1 MKHKLL
7 SIPIFAGLALLIPS
21 VLLGVPAPGE
31 SQFYGVGANFD
42 GQLGLGAVEFAESP
56 VAIPVPSGEYVDRV
70 SAGYR
75 HTLFVNS
82 DGWLYGMGHNGYGQ
96 LGLGD
101 DTERNA
107 ATLIPTEARIQLVSA
122 GRYYSLFV
130 DENGALWG
138 MGSNYDGQLGIPSR
152 DGQLVLRP
160 EKIATSGKVIA
171 VSAGSYHSLFV
182 TEDGQM
188 WGMGE
193 SWDGQLGVDG
203 ATYTQPIAIQTSL
216 PVVFVK
222 VGLAGCSYFITNDGT
237 LWVLGSTMMPDSYMV
252 YSDPLPRESYS
263 TPVSVA
269 PLEIARDVVSFANRY
284 YEPYGYK
291 SMSADSEIDA
301 SLVTMGFSAPIAG
314 YYIKSNGELWT
325 FVPTLKYP
333 TIDYILPSFT
343 HTKVADNVA
352 MVDGSQASAAYIDGN
367 GTLWSTPIRM
377 VADIVPVPDEETF
390 VELADGVD
398 SVAVGT
404 YHTVYTLGQEMQ
416 DSAAFL
422 TTPAHRNAWDLDPDG
437 LLNSN
442 AVFTIVGRLPWRL
455 SIDGKWLKGYISD
468 LGTYQ
473 FTLIGTDGINSVT
486 TRLTIKVIPPT
497 TTPLIMGV
505 SVNGGDYL
513 PAHLIEE
520 PTHGEAAVTAEI
532 QLAAVVGQPL
542 DLIFD
547 WDHIKGNFSFTTIT
561 GSIPS
566 GMGLIGS
573 EGRITGVPDAAGEY
587 HFLISVKDWR
597 GRGYQWMKIVVSEN

>member
-7 SIPIFAGLALLIPS
+7 SIPLFAGLALLIPS
-21 VLLGVPAPGE
+21 ILSGVPAPGE
-31 SQFYGVGANFD
+31 SQFFGLGDNYH
-42 GQLGLGAVEFAESP
+42 GQLGLGAVEFAEAP
-56 VAIPVPSGEYVDRV
+56 MPIPIPSGDYVNLV

-82 DGWLYGMGHNGYGQ
+82 DGWLYGMGGNEYGQ

-101 DTERNA
+101 DTDRNV
-107 ATLIPTEARIQLVSA
+107 ATLIPTEARIHLVSA
-122 GRYYSLFV
+122 GRYCSLFV

-138 MGSNYDGQLGIPSR
+138 MGDNNEGQLGLPSR
-152 DGQLVLRP
+152 FGQNVLRP

-171 VSAGSYHSLFV
+171 VSAGMNHSLFV

-193 SWDGQLGVDG
+193 SDDGQLGNYG
-203 ATYTQPIAIQTSL
+203 GTYAQPVAIQTSL

-222 VGLAGCSYFITNDGT
+222 VGLGGCSYFITNDGT

-252 YSDPLPRESYS
+252 YSDPLPRESGFS
-263 TPVSVA
+263 LVPVA
-269 PLEIARDVVSFANRY
+269 PLEIARDVVAFANRS
-284 YEPYGYK
+284 YETYGYK

-301 SLVTMGFSAPIAG
+301 SLVTMAKRFPIAG

-333 TIDYILPSFT
+333 AIDYILPTFT
-343 HTKVADNVA
+343 HTKVADDVV
-352 MVDGSQASAAYIDGN
+352 MVDGSQSSAAYIDGN
-367 GTLWSTPIRM
+367 GMLWSTPVRM
-377 VADIVPVPDEETF
+377 LTGVEPVDDVF
-390 VELADGVD
+390 VEVAGGVD
-398 SVAVGT
+398 SVAVGS
-404 YHTVYTLGQEMQ
+404 YYMVYTLGQEMQ

-437 LLNSN
+437 ILNSN
-442 AVFTIVGRLPWRL
+442 AVFTVVGRLPWRL
-455 SIDGKWLKGYISD
+455 SIDGKWLMGYISD

-473 FTLIGTDGINSVT
+473 FTLVGTDGVNTVT

-505 SVNGGDYL
+505 TVNGVDYL

-532 QLAAVVGQPL
+532 QMDAVVGQPL
-542 DLIFD
+542 DLVFD
-547 WDHIKGNFSFTTIT
+547 WDHIKGNYSFTTIT
-561 GSIPS
+561 GEIPS

-573 EGRITGVPDAAGEY
+573 EGRITGVPDTAGEY
-587 HFLISVKDWR
+587 HFLLSVKDWR